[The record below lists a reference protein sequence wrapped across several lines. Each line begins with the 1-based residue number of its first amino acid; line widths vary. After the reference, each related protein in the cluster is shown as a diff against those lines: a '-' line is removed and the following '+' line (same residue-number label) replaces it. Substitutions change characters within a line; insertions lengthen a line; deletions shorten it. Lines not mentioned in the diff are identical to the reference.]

1 MEIIPSHKTETPNKM
16 RILVTG
22 GAGFVGYNLI
32 SALIKRDD
40 VEEIISLDNYSS
52 GFENNHV
59 QHEHVFY
66 IKGNTWDI
74 DSILIIKHF
83 QATHVFHFG
92 EFSRIVLSFQKV
104 SKTFQSNGYG
114 TQQVLEYC
122 VQKNAKLI
130 YSGSSAI
137 FGEGNSDLS
146 PYAWLKAKNI
156 ELIKN
161 YEKWYNL
168 SYSICYF
175 YNAYG
180 PRQIKKGEYATV
192 IGIFEDQY
200 KKKEPLTIVGDGLQT
215 RIFTHIDDIVEG
227 IIQVALYGN
236 GDNYHLGHHKSI
248 SILDVAKMFNTSY
261 VFIPERRGER
271 RHSIMQESRAESELN
286 WKAKK
291 ELFHDY
297 ISVIL

>member
-1 MEIIPSHKTETPNKM
+1 MENHNKM
-16 RILVTG
+16 RILITG

-32 SALIKRDD
+32 KALLQRDD
-40 VEEIISLDNYSS
+40 IEKIMSLDNYSS
-52 GFENNHV
+52 GFQTNHI
-59 QHEHVFY
+59 QHDNVSY

-74 DSILIIKHF
+74 GSIMILQDFK
-83 QATHVFHFG
+83 ATHVFHFG

-114 TQQVLEYC
+114 TQQILEYC

-137 FGEGNSDLS
+137 FGSGNSNLS
-146 PYAWLKAKNI
+146 PYSWLKEKNI

-161 YEKWYNL
+161 YETWYNI

-180 PRQIKKGEYATV
+180 HRQIKEGEYATV
-192 IGIFEDQY
+192 IGIFEDQF
-200 KKKEPLTIVGDGLQT
+200 KKNKPLTIVGDGLQT
-215 RIFTHIDDIVEG
+215 RIFTHIDDIVDG
-227 IIQVALYGN
+227 LIKVALFGN
-236 GDNYHLGHHKSI
+236 GDHYHLGHHKAY
-248 SILDVAKMFNTSY
+248 SILDVAKMFKTSY

-271 RHSIMQESRAESELN
+271 RHSVMQKSRAETELG

-291 ELFHDY
+291 DLYNDY
-297 ISVIL
+297 ISGIL

>member
-1 MEIIPSHKTETPNKM
+1 MDPDHKM
-16 RILVTG
+16 RILITG

-32 SALIKRDD
+32 KSLLQRDD
-40 VEEIISLDNYSS
+40 VEHIISLDNYSS
-52 GFENNHV
+52 GFQSNHIKDDRIS
-59 QHEHVFY
+59 Y

-74 DSILIIKHF
+74 ESIIILQEF
-83 QATHVFHFG
+83 QTTHVFHFG

-104 SKTFQSNGYG
+104 SKTFKSNGYG

-122 VQKNAKLI
+122 VQKKAKLI

-137 FGEGNSDLS
+137 FGSGNSNLS
-146 PYAWLKAKNI
+146 PYSWLKEKNI

-161 YEKWYNL
+161 YEKWYDL

-180 PRQIKKGEYATV
+180 PRQIKEGEYATV

-200 KKKEPLTIVGDGLQT
+200 KKNKPLTIVGDGLQT

-227 IIQVALYGN
+227 LIKVALFGN
-236 GDNYHLGHHKSI
+236 GDHYHLGHYKSI
-248 SILDVAKMFNTSY
+248 SILDLAKMFKTSH

-271 RHSIMQESRAESELN
+271 THSIMQESRAETELG

-291 ELFHDY
+291 DLFDDY
-297 ISVIL
+297 ISHIL